1 METDDLLELADDP
14 RFISGIHNYCDR
26 WCERCPFS
34 ARCMVY
40 AVEQAD
46 EDDDPESRDI
56 NNKKFWDRLQG
67 IFQQTAELMRRW
79 AEENGISLDEIALE
93 AAKQERESARKA
105 ARESDLARA
114 ADAYVKRVEDWF
126 NEHEARLSAAGQP
139 ATDLATAAEDDDQNE
154 VREAAAV
161 IRWYQFLIAV
171 KLRRGLMQI
180 DDDEEET
187 GFQKDSDGS
196 VKVSLIGIDRSIGA
210 WGNLE
215 RHLGEDAGIR
225 PVLLHLE
232 RLRRNAEHSF
242 PNARGFIRPGFDE
255 GLDGPV
261 S

>member
-14 RFISGIHNYCDR
+14 RFITGIHNYCDR
-26 WCERCPFS
+26 WCERCPFTS
-34 ARCMVY
+34 RCMVY

-46 EDDDPESRDI
+46 DDDDPQSRDI
-56 NNKKFWDRLQG
+56 NNKKFWDKLQG

-79 AEENGISLDEIALE
+79 AEENGVSLDEIELE
-93 AAKQERESARKA
+93 AAGHERKSRRKK
-105 ARESDLARA
+105 ARESGLARA
-114 ADAYVKRVEDWF
+114 GETYVKLVEEWF
-126 NEHEARLSAAGQP
+126 NDHEARLSAAGQP
-139 ATDLATAAEDDDQNE
+139 VTDLAASPPADEDNE

-171 KLRRGLMQI
+171 KLQRGLMQI
-180 DDDEEET
+180 EDGELDT

-196 VKVSLIGIDRSIGA
+196 VKVSLIGIDRSVGA

-215 RHLGEDAGIR
+215 QHLGEDAGIK
-225 PVLLHLE
+225 PILLHLE
-232 RLRRNAEHSF
+232 RLRRGAEQEF

-255 GLDGPV
+255 SPDSPV